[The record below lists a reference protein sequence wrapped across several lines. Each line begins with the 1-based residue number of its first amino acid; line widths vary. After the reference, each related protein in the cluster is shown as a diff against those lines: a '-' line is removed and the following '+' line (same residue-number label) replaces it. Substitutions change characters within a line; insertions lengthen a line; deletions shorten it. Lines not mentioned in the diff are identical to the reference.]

1 MQHSTRVA
9 RERVYRRRWDGDGAA
24 TITSFRAHLV
34 HWTVHALV
42 ILSVSFLIRAARH
55 AALAVFVRY
64 ERQPAQATQPSVVGE
79 LEDAGMAARAGLT
92 GRGACGFCVVF
103 APSLFPLF
111 FLVPA

>member
-24 TITSFRAHLV
+24 TITFRAHLV

-42 ILSVSFLIRAARH
+42 IHGVSFLIRAARH
-55 AALAVFVRY
+55 AALAFFVRH
-64 ERQPAQATQPSVVGE
+64 ERQPAQAAQPSAVGE